1 MALVVHG
8 AVDQM
13 HDVEDLVI
21 TICLK
26 QLRLGAVLQILGE
39 LLEQICQGPAQP
51 LDVFEVIGAGAGT
64 AGVLDLFCPA
74 DTSAMVRGGSPRAFP
89 RSTWNARV
97 SR

>member
-13 HDVEDLVI
+13 HDVVDLVI

-39 LLEQICQGPAQP
+39 LL
-51 LDVFEVIGAGAGT
+51 
-64 AGVLDLFCPA
+64 DLE
-74 DTSAMVRGGSPRAFP
+74 TTNVGS
-89 RSTWNARV
+89 
-97 SR
+97 